1 MSSSTNIWEI
11 STNNNGNGTDNNQ
24 FYISDTSDP
33 VKKLTIQR
41 GTGIVGVGTNTPISI
56 ADENVKL
63 DVNGSLNLSG
73 NIYKNGVLYVS
84 NSTTWIENGEKIYY
98 SSGNVGIN
106 TTNPLELLEVNGT
119 IKATNIIADGSGVTF
134 LNASSISTG
143 KLNNNILPATISTG
157 YFKGSGA
164 GITNIN
170 PAAFSFGSINNIHMP
185 DNITGKTYIGVGS
198 NITNLNA
205 SNIYIGTLHNDRMP
219 ANISVS
225 TLAGNGSGITNL
237 NPLAFS
243 GNITNSQLPADISV
257 TTFTGIGSGIT
268 NLNATYIT
276 SGKLNTAQLPDTI
289 SGKTFS
295 GDGFNITN
303 LNANNIS
310 SSSGVLSN
318 SIIPDNLSISG
329 TFTAA
334 NLLVNGTST
343 IIDTITYQTSK
354 LNITNTYNADPSLI
368 IEHNSQY
375 NVININDNNTRRV
388 TISNGGNV
396 GIGGTAFPNTIYKL
410 DVDGGINS
418 SGNISSQ
425 KVLIRDTLEFYKDS
439 TNSVLIKLPQT
450 ISNYTITL
458 PNAGPAANNI
468 LKSDSSGNLSW
479 VNINESPTL
488 ENVYAFFDNTDF
500 EKTTN
505 ITLKNIKSSKL
516 IPAFNSTQFELFGDP
531 QIIRI
536 KDNLITL
543 GNVSLT
549 SINDPPGADVTTL
562 NIVDTRLTDS
572 TEPAATP
579 SVPKQIPTDKYQYH
593 TLTFEGTSGYTSTT
607 DGNQRTYNINFSE
620 NVVADILVVGGGGG
634 GGKRGGGGGGA
645 GALLYHKN
653 VSLNGAYTIKVGNGG
668 AGNNGGQD
676 GGTSGFSG
684 KDSEIINSSST
695 ILYRAKGGGGGQGGS
710 LNTDTSGGS
719 AGGGTW
725 SGGSDGLSTNNIFNG
740 SIVSVSNNQ
749 YVNSLQSP
757 EGCRG
762 NIGGT
767 QTENYKGGGGGGA
780 GGAGQNHGVE
790 TTTNDGYGGIG
801 LTIDITGTPVVY
813 AGGGNGGNYSAGIG
827 TEAGVQSQSF
837 NPLYPTI
844 ESRGGGGYGSDNGN
858 AQNGLNGTGGGG
870 GGQGTD
876 GNFSSGNG
884 GSGIVI
890 IRYYVVSS
898 ITHKY
903 LAFTPPP
910 NLVYDFTPYN
920 DFTSWTNY
928 ATQIGATWD
937 LELWYSTIGV
947 FKGGLGYIQLQLPS
961 NYDTIQINYAN
972 PHTGGN
978 TSIYIDTLTNL
989 PTSTYKDRATAY
1001 QSRIYTTTYTTGQ
1014 YLKITEDEGVIGGDL
1029 IITFSKSQTT
1039 YSVNFPV
1046 NTTCDILTIN
1056 NTQYIKTSGVILNG
1070 SYSVVVG
1077 STSKIQ
1083 QNSTDLYVPNTN
1095 LNITDSITGSSATYT
1110 SYNPIVIIRYSMTSI
1125 ISDVMTTQNV
1135 VPAGY
1140 LKFDGSDWFIDE
1152 INSNDY
1158 LSRNS
1163 LYNELSISRYLSN
1176 NNFSI
1181 IITYQYSVDNIVWYD
1196 IDKGD
1201 DIYIAKSGYAGT
1213 YPVYKNNFVGNTL
1226 FIKVKS
1232 CSLNN
1237 IYNNILNISSVSPY
1251 TSHTH
1256 TITYSISSVSITPT
1270 PSISYTGN
1278 ELTFSINLN
1287 TINFQV
1293 NTKKILTINLST
1305 NYDALTGGTGS
1316 TRQQTDKFYLSYE
1329 QF

>member
-98 SSGNVGIN
+98 SLGNVGIN
-106 TTNPLELLEVNGT
+106 TTDPVELLEVNGT

-185 DNITGKTYIGVGS
+185 DNITGKTYIGTGS
-198 NITNLNA
+198 DITNLNA
-205 SNIYIGTLHNDRMP
+205 TNIYIGTLHNDRMP

-257 TTFTGIGSGIT
+257 TSFSGIGSGIT

-303 LNANNIS
+303 LNANNI

-396 GIGGTAFPNTIYKL
+396 GIGGTTFPNSIYKL
-410 DVDGGINS
+410 DVDGSINS

-458 PNAGPAANNI
+458 PNAGPSANNI

-488 ENVYAFFDNTDF
+488 ENVYTFFDNTDF

-536 KDNLITL
+536 KDNVLTA

-572 TEPAATP
+572 TEPTATP
-579 SVPKQIPTDKYQYH
+579 SVPKQIPFNQYQYN
-593 TLTFEGTSGYTSTT
+593 TFSFEGSAGSLSA
-607 DGNQRTYNINFSE
+607 DGNQRIYTINFPE
-620 NVVADILVVGGGGG
+620 NVVADILIV
-634 GGKRGGGGGGA
+634 GGGGA
-645 GALLYHKN
+645 G
-653 VSLNGAYTIKVGNGG
+653 GN
-668 AGNNGGQD
+668 
-676 GGTSGFSG
+676 SM
-684 KDSEIINSSST
+684 
-695 ILYRAKGGGGGQGGS
+695 
-710 LNTDTSGGS
+710 
-719 AGGGTW
+719 
-725 SGGSDGLSTNNIFNG
+725 
-740 SIVSVSNNQ
+740 
-749 YVNSLQSP
+749 
-757 EGCRG
+757 
-762 NIGGT
+762 
-767 QTENYKGGGGGGA
+767 GGGGGA
-780 GGAGQNHGVE
+780 GG
-790 TTTNDGYGGIG
+790 
-801 LTIDITGTPVVY
+801 VVY
-813 AGGGNGGNYSAGIG
+813 TINQTLNAGTYTIGVGKGGLGLSLAQDYGTGQGTIGADQDGKDSFIKDSNGNYVSLNMGG
-827 TEAGVQSQSF
+827 T
-837 NPLYPTI
+837 N
-844 ESRGGGGYGSDNGN
+844 
-858 AQNGLNGTGGGG
+858 QNLRAYGGGG
-870 GGQGTD
+870 GGIYFNPAYVNGRNGGSGGGCSESNNNSYVVNTAGSALQGNTYWNGSTYVAGGKSGRQNTTQYQDYNAGGGGGAGSNGNVYKD
-876 GNFSSGNG
+876 GNNGVSINITGTQQYYAAGGGAGQFSINYSTNEGIGGSGIGGNGRIYDGSSYLREATNGTNGTGSGGGGGAYTQDPDNPAGSG

-903 LAFTPPP
+903 LAFT
-910 NLVYDFTPYN
+910 YTGTTQN
-920 DFTSWTNY
+920 D
-928 ATQIGATWD
+928 
-937 LELWYSTIGV
+937 
-947 FKGGLGYIQLQLPS
+947 K
-961 NYDTIQINYAN
+961 
-972 PHTGGN
+972 
-978 TSIYIDTLTNL
+978 
-989 PTSTYKDRATAY
+989 TY
-1001 QSRIYTTTYTTGQ
+1001 Q
-1014 YLKITEDEGVIGGDL
+1014 
-1029 IITFSKSQTT
+1029 
-1039 YSVNFPV
+1039 VNFPV
-1046 NTTCDILTIN
+1046 NTTCDILIVGGGGAGGNSIGGGGGAGGVVYTIN
-1056 NTQYIKTSGVILNG
+1056 QTLN
-1070 SYSVVVG
+1070 
-1077 STSKIQ
+1077 
-1083 QNSTDLYVPNTN
+1083 
-1095 LNITDSITGSSATYT
+1095 
-1110 SYNPIVIIRYSMTSI
+1110 
-1125 ISDVMTTQNV
+1125 
-1135 VPAGY
+1135 
-1140 LKFDGSDWFIDE
+1140 
-1152 INSNDY
+1152 
-1158 LSRNS
+1158 
-1163 LYNELSISRYLSN
+1163 
-1176 NNFSI
+1176 
-1181 IITYQYSVDNIVWYD
+1181 
-1196 IDKGD
+1196 
-1201 DIYIAKSGYAGT
+1201 AGT
-1213 YPVYKNNFVGNTL
+1213 YTIGVGKGGLGLSLADSTGQGTIGADQDGKDS
-1226 FIKVKS
+1226 FIKARGFKS
-1232 CSLNN
+1232 HWQS
-1237 IYNNILNISSVSPY
+1237 
-1251 TSHTH
+1251 
-1256 TITYSISSVSITPT
+1256 
-1270 PSISYTGN
+1270 
-1278 ELTFSINLN
+1278 
-1287 TINFQV
+1287 
-1293 NTKKILTINLST
+1293 
-1305 NYDALTGGTGS
+1305 
-1316 TRQQTDKFYLSYE
+1316 
-1329 QF
+1329 

>member
-119 IKATNIIADGSGVTF
+119 IKATNIIADGSGVIF
-134 LNASSISTG
+134 LNASSIDSG
-143 KLNNNILPATISTG
+143 KLDNNILPATISTS

-185 DNITGKTYIGVGS
+185 DNITGKTYIGTGS
-198 NITNLNA
+198 DITNLNA
-205 SNIYIGTLHNDRMP
+205 TNIYIGTLHNDRMP
-219 ANISVS
+219 ANISVA

-237 NPLAFS
+237 NPLSFS

-257 TTFTGIGSGIT
+257 TSFSGIGSGIT

-276 SGKLNTAQLPDTI
+276 FGKLNTAQLPDTI

-303 LNANNIS
+303 LNANNI

-354 LNITNTYNADPSLI
+354 LNITNTYNTDPSLI

-396 GIGGTAFPNTIYKL
+396 GIGGTTFPNSIYKL

-439 TNSVLIKLPQT
+439 THSVLIKLPQT

-488 ENVYAFFDNTDF
+488 ENVYTFFDGDYF

-505 ITLKNIKSSKL
+505 ITLKNINSSKL
-516 IPAFNSTQFELFGDP
+516 ISAFNSTQFELFGDP

-536 KDNLITL
+536 KDNLITA

-549 SINDPPGADVTTL
+549 SFVPPPSNSISTL
-562 NIVDTRLTDS
+562 NIVYN
-572 TEPAATP
+572 
-579 SVPKQIPTDKYQYH
+579 VDKYI
-593 TLTFEGTSGYTSTT
+593 TTS
-607 DGNQRTYNINFSE
+607 
-620 NVVADILVVGGGGG
+620 
-634 GGKRGGGGGGA
+634 
-645 GALLYHKN
+645 
-653 VSLNGAYTIKVGNGG
+653 
-668 AGNNGGQD
+668 
-676 GGTSGFSG
+676 
-684 KDSEIINSSST
+684 
-695 ILYRAKGGGGGQGGS
+695 
-710 LNTDTSGGS
+710 
-719 AGGGTW
+719 
-725 SGGSDGLSTNNIFNG
+725 
-740 SIVSVSNNQ
+740 
-749 YVNSLQSP
+749 
-757 EGCRG
+757 
-762 NIGGT
+762 
-767 QTENYKGGGGGGA
+767 
-780 GGAGQNHGVE
+780 
-790 TTTNDGYGGIG
+790 
-801 LTIDITGTPVVY
+801 
-813 AGGGNGGNYSAGIG
+813 
-827 TEAGVQSQSF
+827 
-837 NPLYPTI
+837 
-844 ESRGGGGYGSDNGN
+844 
-858 AQNGLNGTGGGG
+858 
-870 GGQGTD
+870 
-876 GNFSSGNG
+876 
-884 GSGIVI
+884 
-890 IRYYVVSS
+890 
-898 ITHKY
+898 
-903 LAFTPPP
+903 
-910 NLVYDFTPYN
+910 
-920 DFTSWTNY
+920 
-928 ATQIGATWD
+928 
-937 LELWYSTIGV
+937 
-947 FKGGLGYIQLQLPS
+947 
-961 NYDTIQINYAN
+961 
-972 PHTGGN
+972 
-978 TSIYIDTLTNL
+978 
-989 PTSTYKDRATAY
+989 
-1001 QSRIYTTTYTTGQ
+1001 
-1014 YLKITEDEGVIGGDL
+1014 
-1029 IITFSKSQTT
+1029 
-1039 YSVNFPV
+1039 
-1046 NTTCDILTIN
+1046 
-1056 NTQYIKTSGVILNG
+1056 
-1070 SYSVVVG
+1070 
-1077 STSKIQ
+1077 
-1083 QNSTDLYVPNTN
+1083 
-1095 LNITDSITGSSATYT
+1095 
-1110 SYNPIVIIRYSMTSI
+1110 
-1125 ISDVMTTQNV
+1125 TTQNV
-1135 VPAGY
+1135 VPVGY

-1176 NNFSI
+1176 NNYSI

-1201 DIYIAKSGYAGT
+1201 DIYIAKSEYTGT
-1213 YPVYKNNFVGNTL
+1213 YPEYKNNFVGNTL

-1232 CSLNN
+1232 CSLNS
-1237 IYNNILNISSVSPY
+1237 IYNKNFNISSASPY
-1251 TSHTH
+1251 TTHTH

-1278 ELTFSINLN
+1278 ELSFPINLN
-1287 TINFQV
+1287 TINFPV

-1316 TRQQTDKFYLSYE
+1316 TRQQTDKFYLFYE
-1329 QF
+1329 EF